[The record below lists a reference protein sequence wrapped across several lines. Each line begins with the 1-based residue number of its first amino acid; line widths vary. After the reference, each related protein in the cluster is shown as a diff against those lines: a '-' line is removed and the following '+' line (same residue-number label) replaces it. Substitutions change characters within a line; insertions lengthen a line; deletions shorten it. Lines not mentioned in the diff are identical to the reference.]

1 MDEKKISLKLK
12 HISQSYI
19 VDNKVFDAVVDVSL
33 DVYKSEFLVVLG
45 PGRCGK
51 TVLLNMIAGLEKP
64 VDGEILLDGEA
75 LKGSDERIGMVFQK
89 RALMPW
95 KTVMENVE
103 FGPKLKGIPK
113 KERRETAQKYID
125 LVGLQGFEK
134 SYPNELSGGMKQ
146 RVSIVRALSY
156 DAPLLLMDE
165 PFGALDALT
174 RDHLNEELLKIWQ
187 KTKKTVIFV
196 THSIEEATFLSDR
209 VLVMSARPGR
219 VKEMVEIDL
228 PRPRGEAT
236 RNDPKFTEYN
246 KYLRGI
252 IG

>member
-1 MDEKKISLKLK
+1 MDEKQISLKLK

-146 RVSIVRALSY
+146 RVSIARAY
-156 DAPLLLMDE
+156 TNNPEILLMDE
-165 PFGALDALT
+165 PFGALDEIT
-174 RDHLNEELLKIWQ
+174 RKMMQKELLALH
-187 KTKKTVIFV
+187 KKLGLTVVFI
-196 THSIEEATFLSDR
+196 THDIREAMKLGDR
-209 VLVMSARPGR
+209 VLVMDQGR
-219 VKEMVEIDL
+219 AIQLDKPEVILEHPANAFVQELISD
-228 PRPRGEAT
+228 
-236 RNDPKFTEYN
+236 
-246 KYLRGI
+246 
-252 IG
+252 